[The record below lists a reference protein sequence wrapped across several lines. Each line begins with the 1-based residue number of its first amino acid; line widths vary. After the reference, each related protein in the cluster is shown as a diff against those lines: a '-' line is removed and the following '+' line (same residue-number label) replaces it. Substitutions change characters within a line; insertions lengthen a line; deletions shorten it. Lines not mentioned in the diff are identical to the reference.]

1 MDELVGIYK
10 GLRLPLLGLVLL
22 FLTWYV
28 FRPSRKAELEQAKYN
43 MLADEAEASDSG
55 PPAAQTDEE
64 KHA

>member
-28 FRPSRKAELEQAKYN
+28 FRPSKKRELEQAKYD
-43 MLADEAEASDSG
+43 MLDDEAEIGISG
-55 PPAAQTDEE
+55 PRSEQKEPGR
-64 KHA
+64 HA